1 MTKRPRRGWSTRDS
15 GPTPAFRAAQ
25 AMQPFGRPLR
35 TYCMRQGLQR
45 IPVPEG
51 WAVGPAL
58 RREPPPAEPAD
69 RRAPREPLALED
81 RPAIALAPF
90 VPRGRRPALEASDT
104 RDDRRDL
111 LPIGRVVRR
120 RLEDAARLEHAPHLA
135 DEEVLVVPVGGAAVL
150 WPGIGED
157 EPPPRRAPP

>member
-1 MTKRPRRGWSTRDS
+1 MTKHPRPRWSTRDS

-69 RRAPREPLALED
+69 RRAPPEPLALED
-81 RPAIALAPF
+81 RPALPLAPF
-90 VPRGRRPALEASDT
+90 L
-104 RDDRRDL
+104 
-111 LPIGRVVRR
+111 
-120 RLEDAARLEHAPHLA
+120 
-135 DEEVLVVPVGGAAVL
+135 
-150 WPGIGED
+150 
-157 EPPPRRAPP
+157 PPRPRPPLQAP